1 MMKPVDIMR
10 QCEGLL
16 AVWLGVPPEHE
27 EEFNAWYKYEHM
39 AELIGLEGFI
49 SARRYRAD
57 WLQPPYLALYET
69 VDAAAQTSP
78 AFEKMLANP
87 TPWSARMRG
96 YYGDNRIRNNYAR
109 IALAARDGHPY
120 GTLLLMVQ
128 SNAAPGKHQAV
139 EDWFKANAPQRASGA
154 RSPARANIW
163 STMSSSPRKPCAH
176 VNGPG
181 ISPSGAAMSPS
192 TSPIPSGRGTPRWGC
207 SSRAEGGSGWRPLPD
222 DDDD

>member
-1 MMKPVDIMR
+1 MMKPADIMR
-10 QCEGLL
+10 QCEGLF

-39 AELIGLEGFI
+39 AELIDLEGFI

-87 TPWSARMRG
+87 TPWSARMRTR
-96 YYGDNRIRNNYAR
+96 YGDNRIRNNYAR
-109 IALAARDGHPY
+109 VALAARDGHPY
-120 GTLLLMVQ
+120 GAILLMVQ

-139 EDWFKANAPQRASGA
+139 EDWFKANAPAALTPGVTAARFWRAVSGTREYLEHYEFESAQAMCTREWSKYFAERRRDVAQHLTDSLGQRHTALGMELT
-154 RSPARANIW
+154 R
-163 STMSSSPRKPCAH
+163 
-176 VNGPG
+176 
-181 ISPSGAAMSPS
+181 
-192 TSPIPSGRGTPRWGC
+192 
-207 SSRAEGGSGWRPLPD
+207 
-222 DDDD
+222 